1 MILLTYTADTQAEGV
16 GRFSGTDQLIVQFSD
31 NKQFPS
37 SRVAE
42 LGKKVGWKLKYLR
55 AGGKKSHVI
64 KVTGMKS
71 LRAMKQLAAQLSQQ
85 QGVLYAEPDRILHPI
100 AYPDDTSDTHYSLQ
114 WHYYES
120 IGGIAAPAAWSEST
134 GSGINVAVIDT
145 GYRPH
150 HDLLGNLITDGYDMI
165 ADPFV
170 ANEYID
176 DGRDSD
182 AADPGDWVSKG
193 ECGGG
198 YPTVDYNSSWHGTH
212 VAGTVAATTN
222 NSLGVA
228 GVAPDARILPVRVL
242 GKCGGYTSDITDGM
256 LWAAGLD
263 VPEASF
269 NSNPARV
276 LNLSLGG
283 GGACSRTMQNTI
295 NSVRGSGAVVIVA
308 AGNSAMDIR
317 GFTPANCKNVVTVA
331 ATTREGSRAWY
342 SNYGRGVDLSAP
354 GGDTS
359 VEGENGVLST
369 YNSGKTDPAP
379 SGDDTG
385 DTYAYYQ
392 GTSMATPH
400 VAGVA
405 ALMLSVKPELTP
417 GDVENLL
424 KSSARAFPKSCSKC
438 GTGILNAGDAVAA
451 AQAFTGGDGGDSGD
465 GGDKCRGGPK
475 KCPR

>member
-55 AGGKKSHVI
+55 AGGEKSHVV
-64 KVTGMKS
+64 KVDGIRS
-71 LRAMKQLAAQLSQQ
+71 FHAMKQLAAKLSQQ
-85 QGVLYAEPDRILHPI
+85 RGVLYAEPDQILHPI
-100 AYPDDTSDTHYSLQ
+100 AFPQDAPNDPLYEFQ
-114 WHYYES
+114 WHYTEAA
-120 IGGIAAPAAWSEST
+120 GGIAAPSAWSINT
-134 GSGINVAVIDT
+134 GSDINIAIIDT

-150 HDLLGNLITDGYDMI
+150 QDLQANLLPGYDMI
-165 ADPFV
+165 GDTFV
-170 ANEYID
+170 AND
-176 DGRDSD
+176 GDGRDSD
-182 AADPGDWVSKG
+182 AKDPGDWMTLG

-198 YPTVDYNSSWHGTH
+198 YPPEDYDSSWHGTH
-212 VAGTVAATTN
+212 VAGTVAAVTD
-222 NSLGVA
+222 NSSGVS
-228 GVAPDARILPVRVL
+228 GVAPDSGILPVRVL
-242 GKCGGYTSDITDGM
+242 GKCGGYTSDIADGM
-256 LWAAGLD
+256 LWAAGLG
-263 VPEASF
+263 VPGTNI

-283 GGACSRTMQNTI
+283 GGSCSRMMQNTI
-295 NSVRGSGAVVIVA
+295 NTVRENGTVVIVA
-308 AGNSAMDIR
+308 AGNSGMDMR
-317 GFTPANCKNVVTVA
+317 SFTPANCKNVVAIA

-359 VEGENGVLST
+359 SDGANGVLST
-369 YNSGKTDPAP
+369 LNDGATVPG
-379 SGDDTG
+379 GDAF
-385 DTYAYYQ
+385 AYYQ